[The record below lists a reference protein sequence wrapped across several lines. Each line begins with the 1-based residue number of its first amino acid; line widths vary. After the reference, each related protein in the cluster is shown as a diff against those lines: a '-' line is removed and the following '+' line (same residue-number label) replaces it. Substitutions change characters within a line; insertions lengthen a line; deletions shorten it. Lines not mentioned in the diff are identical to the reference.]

1 MPAQGPIDAGAPKV
15 LLLACGGTIA
25 STRTGR
31 DGAVPSLSAEQL
43 TASLRLYDDHVELD
57 ARSFSLVPSSHATLD
72 DVLRLHAQI
81 MAAVAVDPA
90 ISGVVVTHGT
100 DTLEEVA
107 FALDLLW
114 TGEVPIVVTGAMRNA
129 SVLSPDGDANIAA
142 AVATAT
148 SAAARGLG
156 VLVVMND
163 EIHAARFVRK
173 SHPSNVATFTSPT
186 VGPIG
191 FVAEGRPRIL
201 LAPRTRSTLAVIPS
215 STADASV
222 ALYTVT
228 ISDDGRLLRH
238 VLAEGYRGIVI
249 EGLGGGHVTPEIAGS
264 DAFTALLSSIPVVL
278 STRSGAGEPL
288 RSTYSFVGSETDLR
302 ARGIISSG
310 VLDGRKARVLLT
322 LLIAGGA
329 TDAHVRAAF
338 MDHGAQ
344 TGE

>member
-1 MPAQGPIDAGAPKV
+1 M
-15 LLLACGGTIA
+15 
-25 STRTGR
+25 
-31 DGAVPSLSAEQL
+31 PSLSANDL
-43 TASLRLYDDHVELD
+43 TANLRLYDDHVQLE

-81 MAAVAVDPA
+81 MAAVTNDAG
-90 ISGVVVTHGT
+90 ICGVVVTHGT

-114 TGEVPIVVTGAMRNA
+114 SRTVPIVVTGAMRNA

-148 SAAARGLG
+148 SPAARGLG

-191 FVAEGRPRIL
+191 FLGEGRPRIL
-201 LAPRTRSTLAVIPS
+201 LAPRTRSPLLGIPR
-215 STADASV
+215 STTEAPV
-222 ALYTVT
+222 ALHTVS
-228 ISDDGRLLRH
+228 IGDDGRLLRH
-238 VLAEGYRGIVI
+238 VLAEGYRGMVI
-249 EGLGGGHVTPEIAGS
+249 EGLGGGHVTPAIAGS
-264 DAFTALLSSIPVVL
+264 DAFAAILSSIPVVL
-278 STRSGAGEPL
+278 STRSGVGEPL

-302 ARGIISSG
+302 ARGMISSG
-310 VLDGRKARVLLT
+310 VLDARKARVLLT

-329 TDAHVRAAF
+329 TDAEVRAAF
-338 MDHGAQ
+338 VDHGAQ
-344 TGE
+344 SGG